1 MPAAYISSLRHFLY
15 VSSLYQEVSSSFSQN
30 FNFFPLSLL
39 LSHLSIS
46 SLHRWLLVFSPFFS
60 QPPTLPVLY
69 RLSPQRHG
77 ILFCISQPFKPPER
91 SLIFFLKHFSCSCS
105 MNGNDESIS
114 VHLYDDVSFEGLQKL
129 FKGGDSQWL

>member
-69 RLSPQRHG
+69 LLSPQRHG
-77 ILFCISQPFKPPER
+77 ILFCIS
-91 SLIFFLKHFSCSCS
+91 LIQTTREVLDFFFLKHFSCSCS

-114 VHLYDDVSFEGLQKL
+114 VHLHDISFEGLPKL